1 MTSSHC
7 RATPQKL
14 YNYLGKDP
22 SRLILHC
29 LFQVCRTNH
38 SRTHVTILSRQK
50 YGKCI
55 LKRMSVPGTSLTTLS
70 QYFVVLQMIK
80 LNFFLG
86 SYYMYHCRSP
96 MLRSHYL
103 KKIQIIFYSSQSCAP
118 WDFDP
123 LWLNRKKLS
132 QWHWNTLQAVFF
144 PPSYIFSSTQWTE
157 GKVLLNCVK
166 LATKLLIPFDLST
179 WPEKRMEF
187 HVAMYANSSAQKSF
201 LLFILKE
208 MYIYLCTVREGLYA
222 WDKVF
227 SRTIERSWPIL
238 N

>member
-103 KKIQIIFYSSQSCAP
+103 KKNSNN
-118 WDFDP
+118 P
-123 LWLNRKKLS
+123 L
-132 QWHWNTLQAVFF
+132 F
-144 PPSYIFSSTQWTE
+144 I
-157 GKVLLNCVK
+157 
-166 LATKLLIPFDLST
+166 TKLCALRFRST
-179 WPEKRMEF
+179 LVKSEKTF
-187 HVAMYANSSAQKSF
+187 PVTLKHSSSS
-201 LLFILKE
+201 
-208 MYIYLCTVREGLYA
+208 
-222 WDKVF
+222 VF
-227 SRTIERSWPIL
+227 PT
-238 N
+238 